1 VLVDQKPA
9 DVSADRDKRQLAD
22 QHPIRA
28 SRGSTASVA
37 DKSETD
43 PVCGMIVNPARR
55 RILICW

>member
-37 DKSETD
+37 ALILMALISR
-43 PVCGMIVNPARR
+43 ARAR
-55 RILICW
+55 GRGAGGAS